1 MTFAL
6 PPAEEGGEPRYYRCA
21 ALPFGWLMSPFIFTK
36 VMRVMV
42 RMLRTP
48 TAPSLARV
56 RRSAASGRALVLRL
70 ARRGGCSMAR
80 GLRVLPYVD
89 DFLVTCGT
97 YAEAQRA
104 AERCQSVLNHLG
116 LTWHPTKSIW
126 TPTQHLDHLGLT
138 LDFKRGLFLIPPQKV
153 SELMRQ
159 ARDITRLAK
168 REARLVPAR
177 LLASFIG
184 YAQSVALACP
194 PARFFLRSLHDVLST
209 RSSWDG
215 RVRLDKQ
222 ALRDL
227 AWWKRLSSCDVARA
241 IWQSPTVATLHT
253 DASMLAW
260 GGVLNEATP
269 AHGFWRPRDKGR
281 HITYLELQAVLE
293 SLRVFTAQL
302 RGKSTLLWCDNLS
315 VVHILNNV
323 TTRSPEMMALL
334 RRVWW
339 LLDSEGISLRVQWI
353 STHDNNMAD
362 DLSRGSPHDELMLND
377 ASWARLEQR
386 FGPHSIDRFASVS
399 NARLPRFNTCLPH
412 SASEGA
418 PALAQPWE
426 GDNNYAFPPVS
437 ELPALAQYLNS
448 LSTIQATVVVPYW
461 PAQAWFQQ
469 LSEVAVHVE
478 LWPALSVATPLVG
491 LHGSARHAL
500 SGATLAFIRIEA
512 RPALP

>member
-1 MTFAL
+1 
-6 PPAEEGGEPRYYRCA
+6 
-21 ALPFGWLMSPFIFTK
+21 
-36 VMRVMV
+36 
-42 RMLRTP
+42 
-48 TAPSLARV
+48 
-56 RRSAASGRALVLRL
+56 
-70 ARRGGCSMAR
+70 
-80 GLRVLPYVD
+80 
-89 DFLVTCGT
+89 
-97 YAEAQRA
+97 
-104 AERCQSVLNHLG
+104 
-116 LTWHPTKSIW
+116 
-126 TPTQHLDHLGLT
+126 
-138 LDFKRGLFLIPPQKV
+138 
-153 SELMRQ
+153 
-159 ARDITRLAK
+159 
-168 REARLVPAR
+168 
-177 LLASFIG
+177 
-184 YAQSVALACP
+184 
-194 PARFFLRSLHDVLST
+194 
-209 RSSWDG
+209 
-215 RVRLDKQ
+215 
-222 ALRDL
+222 
-227 AWWKRLSSCDVARA
+227 VARA

-469 LSEVAVHVE
+469 LSEVAMHVE
-478 LWPALSVATPLVG
+478 LWPALSIATPLVG